1 MNRMPYF
8 EEPVRD
14 RPRGTSP
21 AAIIAFVLLFTLLLA
36 VANAGRVSAQ
46 ALHPD
51 VRLNRPTT
59 QSANR
64 LDALRSSVA
73 RIALYDASA
82 SANQASAGAT
92 VTVRDAVYFW
102 DLFLLG
108 LNVPYR
114 TIDERDLT
122 GGISDDIRVLILPSA
137 EVLSERQQRNLL
149 RFVERGGGLIASGQ
163 VGFLDEKGRPLGDAF
178 FRRLFGAE
186 MVMNLPEQP
195 SGLLQSVS
203 GGNPL
208 TDGLPPGFRLNLTTP
223 KPLSAARPVT
233 AVAVGRPFT
242 YSAIHRDDPFDAVS
256 FIVYNRLG
264 RGRSVWFRFNPQDV
278 SREAPQQQVYQALV
292 VNAMAFA
299 SAAPSVAVR
308 PWPDTYLSA
317 TVFANLPGIG
327 PTPDFS
333 ASVGRVV
340 DALSA
345 AGAKATFFF
354 TTAEARLQ
362 PGVVSRVSQQGE
374 VAISADTYD
383 VLKNGSLDVQERR
396 LSTALADLRPLSS
409 GSISG
414 LYPPGGFYDVATVR
428 AMHSAGFEYMLLP
441 GVGESDAPH
450 PLRWYGDA
458 DYREPLALSENAV
471 DAAALATTQPK
482 RITRN
487 GLVAFSSTGRNDY
500 TVTTV
505 LGLASDPA
513 GQTRV
518 YQEDF
523 MRVHG
528 GRGLYVLPFHLGIQG
543 RTAERA
549 AVLGQVAELAVRQGS
564 WVTTFRD
571 VLNWYKQHQQL
582 SLQIID
588 ATERSLTVDLVN
600 AGSTSVSRVSLDV
613 RLPRPAKAANA
624 SDSMKLLLSSDGE
637 TVMVTVPAARP
648 GSTRFTISYDTR

>member
-8 EEPVRD
+8 EEPARD

-21 AAIIAFVLLFTLLLA
+21 AAIIAFILLVTLLLV

-51 VRLNRPTT
+51 VKLNRPTT

-64 LDALRSSVA
+64 LDVLRSSVA

-92 VTVRDAVYFW
+92 ATVRDAVYFW
-102 DLFLLG
+102 ELFLLG

-114 TIDERDLT
+114 TVYERDLT
-122 GGISDDIRVLILPSA
+122 GGVSDDIRVLILPSA

-149 RFVERGGGLIASGQ
+149 RFVERGGGIIASGQ
-163 VGFLDEKGRPLGDAF
+163 VGSLDEKGRPIGDGF
-178 FRRLFGAE
+178 FQRLFGAE
-186 MVMNLPEQP
+186 MVMSLPEQP

-223 KPLSAARPVT
+223 KPLSAARPLT

-242 YSAIHRDDPFDAVS
+242 YAAAPKNDPFDAVS
-256 FIVYNRLG
+256 FIVHNRFG

-278 SREAPQQQVYQALV
+278 SREVSQQQVYQSLV
-292 VNAMAFA
+292 VNAIAFA
-299 SAAPSVAVR
+299 AAAPSVAVR

-317 TVFANLPGIG
+317 TVFAGLPGIG
-327 PTPDFS
+327 PTPDFAAS
-333 ASVGRVV
+333 AGRVL
-340 DALSA
+340 DALGA

-354 TTAEARLQ
+354 TTSEARLQ
-362 PGVVSRVSQQGE
+362 PNVLSRVSQLGE
-374 VAISADTYD
+374 VAISADTDD
-383 VLKNGSLDVQERR
+383 VLKNESLDVQERR
-396 LSTALADLRPLSS
+396 LSTALNDLRPVSNSS
-409 GSISG
+409 ITG
-414 LYPPGGFYDVATVR
+414 LYPPGGFYDVSTVR
-428 AMHSAGFEYMLLP
+428 AMHSAGFQYMLLP
-441 GVGESDAPH
+441 GTGESAAPH

-458 DYREPLALSENAV
+458 DYREPLALNENAV
-471 DAAALATTQPK
+471 DAAALATSQPK
-482 RITRN
+482 RVTRN
-487 GLVAFSSTGRNDY
+487 GLIAFSSTGRDDY
-500 TVTTV
+500 TVTSV
-505 LGLASDPA
+505 LGLAGDPA
-513 GQTRV
+513 GQSRV

-543 RTAERA
+543 RTVERA
-549 AVLGQVAELAVRQGS
+549 GVLGQVAELAIRQGS

-571 VLNWYKQHQQL
+571 ILNWYKQHQQL
-582 SLQIID
+582 SLHIID
-588 ATERSLTVDLVN
+588 ATERSMTIDLVN
-600 AGSTSVSRVSLDV
+600 AGATTVSRVSLDV
-613 RLPRPAKAANA
+613 RLPRAAKAANA
-624 SDSMKLLLSSDGE
+624 SDNMKLLLSSDGE
-637 TVMVTVPAARP
+637 TIMVTVPVARP